1 MDFLRIIL
9 DGYFDK
15 NNREHLSKYFYRQ
28 FKKAEKDEFFEATE
42 FFDGCDNILDVWEKD
57 LTNRMHRRKEE
68 LYQLINIAQGD
79 NCLSEE
85 ERSIKIKSFKKELEN
100 ERPDGIGNSTYSIF
114 LPNVTNNKVYGNL
127 PYSEFEYIK
136 ASLLKAHIKSFKE
149 ELHQQAEII
158 IDTPEEEK
166 QEEKLNSIHP
176 EYNPNLWNKEAYEL
190 FKYLYDN
197 YYTEGRQT
205 KVKLTNIW
213 FYIRE
218 DDPSKYSLFA
228 TKDEYKD
235 FIKKNYNGI
244 ELKSFDKS
252 EYKYNETD
260 YPTMNDHRQNY
271 EKALSKL

>member
-42 FFDGCDNILDVWEKD
+42 FFDGCDNILGVWEKD
-57 LTNRMHRRKEE
+57 LTNRIHRRKEE
-68 LYQLINIAQGD
+68 LYQLINIAQND
-79 NCLSEE
+79 NTLSEE

-114 LPNVTNNKVYGNL
+114 LPNVTNNKVHGNL

-166 QEEKLNSIHP
+166 QEESEYPTNMFASYTGYKIWRRLFDELDIKESDLTLIRFLFEVMKKDKFIHDTFKLVDL
-176 EYNPNLWNKEAYEL
+176 YDWLNKEYEYVVGKLKYTDPNWPSNKARMTAYNAIKE
-190 FKYLYDN
+190 
-197 YYTEGRQT
+197 
-205 KVKLTNIW
+205 NINQ
-213 FYIRE
+213 
-218 DDPSKYSLFA
+218 S
-228 TKDEYKD
+228 
-235 FIKKNYNGI
+235 
-244 ELKSFDKS
+244 
-252 EYKYNETD
+252 
-260 YPTMNDHRQNY
+260 
-271 EKALSKL
+271 